1 MKMNSKKR
9 STCSPIKSKLF
20 PGLILVILFF
30 NQTWSEEAGS
40 LQDFSQIF
48 ETIKR
53 EASPEELYTF
63 LYDMPKGG
71 DLHHHHGGSTI
82 TEAWYKVATD
92 PELNDGQRY
101 YTRNRIMNCG
111 EDATP
116 PGLRKGSKSLMYWV
130 NINERSWQKL
140 NDCPRSE
147 YKPIDELTDGER
159 RAWMSSLI
167 LDRPG
172 ESQNEFFEYQFPR
185 INELSRNPYLMSEL
199 VVDNMKRFGAEGL
212 LYFEPQVSVFS
223 RNDKNGNPLSPHQ
236 VYKIYKERINR
247 PDALATGVTV
257 RFQLT
262 VLRFAPDALER
273 VGRTFEFIDSH
284 RDLWRG
290 INMAGRE
297 DNERGHPQRFTEAYD
312 QALRKYPGIGISI
325 HAGEENEPSEHI
337 IDTLRLGA
345 TRIGHGINL
354 IDDRDTM
361 MLMRTGRFF
370 VEINLI
376 SNELLGYVDSI
387 AEHPFPIY
395 LRQGIPVGLSTDD
408 RGMWDSNMTDE
419 FYVAVTQ
426 FNLSWEEIMKIGK
439 YSLKFSFAQTDV
451 KKKLL
456 EEYRKKMETFAQK
469 YSTSDWRQ
477 PLKSV
482 KAVTYGYGQKRLGLK
497 L

>member
-1 MKMNSKKR
+1 MKSQTKER
-9 STCSPIKSKLF
+9 STYSPAKFKYL
-20 PGLILVILFF
+20 PGLIFVSLLF
-30 NQTWSEEAGS
+30 NLAWNEEAGS
-40 LQDFSQIF
+40 VLDFGPIF
-48 ETIKR
+48 EIIKR

-82 TEAWYKVATD
+82 TESWYKVATD
-92 PELNDGQRY
+92 PQLNGGQRY
-101 YTRNRIMNCG
+101 YTRYRVMNCG
-111 EDATP
+111 EDSTP
-116 PGLRKGSKSLMYWV
+116 PGMRKGSKSLMYWV

-140 NDCPRSE
+140 NDCARGE
-147 YKPIDELTDGER
+147 YKPIEELSDGER
-159 RAWMSSLI
+159 RDWMSSLV

-172 ESQNEFFEYQFPR
+172 ESQDEFFEYQFPR
-185 INELSRNPYLMSEL
+185 LNHLGRNPYLMSEL
-199 VVDNMKRFGAEGL
+199 LVDNMKRFGAEGL
-212 LYFEPQVSVFS
+212 LYFEPQVNVF
-223 RNDKNGNPLSPHQ
+223 RQHDKEGNPLSPHQ
-236 VYKIYKERINR
+236 VYEIYKERIGR

-262 VLRFAPDALER
+262 VLRFRPDSPDL
-273 VGRTFEFIDSH
+273 VGRAYEFIDSH
-284 RDLWRG
+284 RDLWRA

-297 DNERGHPQRFTEAYD
+297 DNEKGHPRRFTEAYD

-345 TRIGHGINL
+345 TRIGHGVNL

-419 FYVAVTQ
+419 FYAAVTH
-426 FNLSWEEIMKIGK
+426 FNLSWEEIMKMGK

-456 EEYRKKMETFAQK
+456 EDYGKKMAAFAQK
-469 YSTSDWRQ
+469 YSTGDWRQ

-482 KAVTYGYGQKRLGLK
+482 QAVTYGYGQKRFGLK